1 MKYYVIAGEASGD
14 LHGSNLIKEII
25 KLDQNA
31 IIRAWGGDKMK
42 SAGATIIKHFKE
54 LSFMGFYEVFIN
66 LKTILKNID
75 FCKYDIKQFNPDKII
90 FIDYPG
96 FNLRIAKWAKTNNFN
111 TNYYIAPQIW
121 AWDEKRIK
129 NIKANIDN
137 LYVILPFEKEYF
149 EKKHGFKVNFLGHP
163 LLDSINNFK
172 KSQKINFFLDNKLDD
187 KLDIISILP
196 GSRKQEI
203 KKILGVMLKVID
215 NFPNYQFIIAG
226 APNIEL
232 DFYKKIIRNK
242 SVKVIKAKTYELLTN
257 SKAALV
263 TSGTATLETAIF
275 KIPQVVCY
283 KTSFISYVLAKIFV
297 KIKFISLVN
306 LIMQKEIIKELIQ
319 SECSKHN
326 IVKELKKVLDLEKR
340 KELSNKYD
348 KLISLLGSSGSSKRV
363 AEDIVLKNI
372 NFENRRN

>member
-1 MKYYVIAGEASGD
+1 MKYYIIAGEASGD

-25 KLDQNA
+25 KLDPEA
-31 IIRAWGGDKMK
+31 IVRGWGGDKMK
-42 SAGATIIKHFKE
+42 SAGAEIIKHFKE

-66 LKTILKNID
+66 LKTILKNIK
-75 FCKYDIKQFNPDKII
+75 FCKKDILKFSPDKII

-96 FNLRIAKWAKTNNFN
+96 FNLRIAKWAKMNNFN

-129 NIKANIDN
+129 NIKTSIDN
-137 LYVILPFEKEYF
+137 LYVILPFEKQYF
-149 EKKHGFKVNFLGHP
+149 EQKHKFKVNFLGHP
-163 LLDSINNFK
+163 LLDSINGFK
-172 KSQKINFFLDNKLDD
+172 ESQNIYFLNRYKLDV
-187 KLDIISILP
+187 KKEIISILP

-226 APNIEL
+226 APNIDLE
-232 DFYKKIIRNK
+232 FYQKIINGK
-242 SVKVIKAKTYELLTN
+242 SVKVIKAETYNLLSN

-283 KTSFISYVLAKIFV
+283 KTSFISYFLAKIFV
-297 KIKFISLVN
+297 NIKYISLVN
-306 LIMQKEIIKELIQ
+306 LIMNKEIIKELIQ
-319 SECSKHN
+319 SDCSKNN
-326 IVKELKKVLDLEKR
+326 IVKELKKVLEIKNREK
-340 KELSNKYD
+340 LSIEYD
-348 KLISLLGSSGSSKRV
+348 QLISMLGQSGSSKRI
-363 AEDIVLKNI
+363 AKDIVLKI
-372 NFENRRN
+372 

>member
-14 LHGSNLIKEII
+14 LHGSNLIKEIF

-31 IIRAWGGDKMK
+31 IIRAWGGDKMQN
-42 SAGATIIKHFKE
+42 AGATIIRHFKE
-54 LSFMGFYEVFIN
+54 LSFMGFYEVFMN
-66 LKTILKNID
+66 LKTILNNIE
-75 FCKYDIKQFNPDKII
+75 FCKKDIIEFNPDKII

-96 FNLRIAKWAKTNNFN
+96 FNLRIAKWAKKNNFN
-111 TNYYIAPQIW
+111 NYYYIAPQIW
-121 AWDEKRIK
+121 AWNEKRIK
-129 NIKANIDN
+129 NIKANIDK

-149 EKKHGFKVNFLGHP
+149 ENKHDYKVNFLGNP
-163 LLDSINNFK
+163 LLDSVNRFK
-172 KSQKINFFLDNKLDD
+172 SLKKIDFYNDNKLDN

-215 NFPNYQFIIAG
+215 YFPNYQFIVAG
-226 APNIEL
+226 APNIEPN
-232 DFYKKIIRNK
+232 FYKKIIKNND
-242 SVKVIKAKTYELLTN
+242 VKVISDKTYSLLSN

-283 KTSFISYVLAKIFV
+283 KTSYISYFLAKIFI

-306 LIMQKEIIKELIQ
+306 LIMNKEIIKELIQ
-319 SECSKHN
+319 TECSKNN
-326 IVKELKKVLDLEKR
+326 IIKELKKVLDLSKR
-340 KELSNKYD
+340 KELAIKYD
-348 KLISLLGSSGSSKRV
+348 KLISLLGSPGSSKRV
-363 AEDIVLKNI
+363 AEDIVLKI
-372 NFENRRN
+372 